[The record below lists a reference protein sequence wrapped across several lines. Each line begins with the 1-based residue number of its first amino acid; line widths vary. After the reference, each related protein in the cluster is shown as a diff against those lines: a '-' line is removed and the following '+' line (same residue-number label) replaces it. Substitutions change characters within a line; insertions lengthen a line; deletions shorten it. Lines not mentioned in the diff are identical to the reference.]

1 MKKILSTLLLVLSI
15 TACGLVVKATAAD
28 VYIKIATGN
37 TGGVYYPVG
46 VALSQL
52 FSKNIPNVVSSA
64 MSTGGSVDNI
74 TLLRSDEAQLA
85 TMMETVTEWAYN
97 GEDVFKGKAYKD
109 MRAITSLWPNLNHL
123 VVHNSIKNAEDL
135 KGQRFV
141 VGAARSGTET
151 DAHAI
156 LAGLGLYY
164 RDEYGDKKNIT
175 PVWISYTETVE
186 AMKNRLVAGG
196 VFNAYPPG
204 AAISDLLA
212 DGNFH
217 ILHITDEQIARIHAA
232 QPLYS
237 AYTVPRGTYPNQPED
252 VQITG
257 YPNLLLGTTAMSDE
271 IAYLVTRNIFENTE
285 YLTAAHSAAS
295 LITLENALKGINVP
309 FHAGAEKYYRE
320 KGVWPK

>member
-1 MKKILSTLLLVLSI
+1 
-15 TACGLVVKATAAD
+15 
-28 VYIKIATGN
+28 
-37 TGGVYYPVG
+37 VYYPIG
-46 VALSQL
+46 VAFSQL
-52 FSKNIPNVVSSA
+52 FSKKIPDVVSSA

-74 TLLRSDEAQLA
+74 SLLRNDEAQLA

-97 GEDVFKGKAYKD
+97 GEDVFKGKAYRD

-123 VVHNSIKNAEDL
+123 VVHNSIKSSEDL

-164 RDEYGDKKNIT
+164 RDEYGDKKNLT
-175 PVWISYTETVE
+175 PIWISYTETVE

-204 AAISDLLA
+204 SAISDLLA

-217 ILHITDEQIARIHAA
+217 ILPITDEQMARIHTA

-237 AYTVPRGTYPNQPED
+237 AYTVPGGTYPNQAED

-257 YPNLLLGTTAMSDE
+257 YPNLLLGSATMSDD
-271 IAYLVTRNIFENTE
+271 IAYQITRTIFENRDVLIAT
-285 YLTAAHSAAS
+285 HSAAN
-295 LITLENALKGINVP
+295 LITLENAGNGNKVP
-309 FHAGAEKYYRE
+309 FHPGAAKYYRE
-320 KGVWPK
+320 KGALAK